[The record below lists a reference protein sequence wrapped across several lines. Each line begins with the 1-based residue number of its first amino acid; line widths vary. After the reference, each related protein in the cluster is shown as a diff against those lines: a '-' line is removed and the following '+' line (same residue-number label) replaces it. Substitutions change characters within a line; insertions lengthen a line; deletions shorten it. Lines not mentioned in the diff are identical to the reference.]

1 MHFLKDDTT
10 TSASPSEDETIEKI
24 PSPTS
29 PDQKLGDEG
38 SASQGTAIPIIMVPG
53 VLGTLM
59 LITSILWLS

>member
-38 SASQGTAIPIIMVPG
+38 SASQGTAITMVPG